1 MSSVNYVQENG
12 KVRNDDLRGIAKF
25 AMKAG
30 CN

>member
-1 MSSVNYVQENG
+1 MNSVNYVQDNG